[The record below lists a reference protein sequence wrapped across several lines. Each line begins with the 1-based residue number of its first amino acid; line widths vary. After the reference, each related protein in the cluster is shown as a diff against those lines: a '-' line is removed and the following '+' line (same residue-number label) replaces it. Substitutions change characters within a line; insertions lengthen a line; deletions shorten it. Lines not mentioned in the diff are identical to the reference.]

1 MNLTLLTLAMFGGLG
16 VLLVVGVPFAFASG
30 GVAVV
35 TAVLLFGPDSLL
47 LIVSRIYDMMGNHVL
62 LSVPLFVLMGC
73 FLERAGLAERL
84 FSVFYAWSGRVR
96 GGLAIGVVLTGA
108 VLAAMVGV
116 VGAEVVT
123 LGLVALPS
131 MLKHGYDRRLSLGVI
146 CAAGSLGA
154 MIPPSVVLIFYG
166 LIANASITELFLAAS
181 LPGLL
186 LALVYIV
193 YILLLG
199 LVSPQKMPVSPAED
213 RPASFREALLLGKD
227 VILPLGIIAGVLGV
241 LYMGIATPT
250 EAAALGTGFVVLV
263 MIYERRF
270 SFEVLLGAVKQ
281 TSMTIGSVVWIFFG
295 ANALISVY
303 AFAGGLGFI
312 TDVVTGIDLPPLGI
326 IMVMVGIFFLLG
338 LIVDWI
344 AVAFLTLP
352 VFIPI
357 VSGLD
362 FDLVWFGIVFCLAM
376 QVSYLTPP
384 FGPAVFY
391 LRSVAPADVPIEEI
405 YSGVWPFVLLQVLV
419 IGLCIVFPALVLWL
433 PETVMAGR

>member
-1 MNLTLLTLAMFGGLG
+1 MSLTLLTLAMFGGLG
-16 VLLVVGVPFAFASG
+16 TLLILGVPFAFASG

-35 TAVLLFGPDSLL
+35 SAVLLFGPGSLL

-62 LSVPLFVLMGC
+62 LSVPLFVLMGGL
-73 FLERAGLAERL
+73 LERAGLAERL
-84 FSVFYAWSGRVR
+84 FRVFYAWSGRVR
-96 GGLAIGVVLTGA
+96 GGLAVGVVLTGT

-154 MIPPSVVLIFYG
+154 MVPPSVVLILYG

-181 LPGLL
+181 LPGML
-186 LALVYIV
+186 LALAYVL

-199 LVSPQKMPVSPAED
+199 YLSPGKMPASPVED
-213 RPASFREALLLGKD
+213 RPESFREAILMGKD
-227 VILPLGIIAGVLGV
+227 LILPLGIIAGVLGV
-241 LYMGIATPT
+241 LYTGIATPT
-250 EAAALGTGFVVLV
+250 EAAAIGTALV
-263 MIYERRF
+263 AIVMVYEGRF
-270 SFEVLLGAVKQ
+270 SFGVLSDTVKQ
-281 TSMTIGSVVWIFFG
+281 TSRTIGSVVWIFFG

-312 TDVVTGIDLPPLGI
+312 TDLVTGIDLPPLGI
-326 IMVMVGIFFLLG
+326 VLVMVAIFFLLG

-352 VFIPI
+352 VFLPI

-362 FDLVWFGIVFCLAM
+362 FNLVWFGIIFCLAM

-384 FGPAVFY
+384 FGPAAFY
-391 LRSVAPADVPIEEI
+391 LRSVAPADVSIEEI
-405 YSGVWPFVLLQVLV
+405 YSGVWPFVLLQALV
-419 IGLCIVFPALVLWL
+419 IGLCIAFPALVLWL
-433 PETVMAGR
+433 PEMVMGR